1 MHKKEVSYIMI
12 LQLYNECTSI
22 MHHLRLTSYTALSG
36 AQFVELWRALGPVA
50 TSVARAYPGHGG
62 SWRIMAGWQNDG
74 RSPAL
79 QVLVSPELASAGL
92 AKAQNLARRG
102 PRCACPWLCEFWWV
116 LPNLDCFGFSS
127 FFLPPVLEIK
137 LILCVR
143 WAQID
148 SGDTPSTRLVIR
160 FR

>member
-62 SWRIMAGWQNDG
+62 SWRDG
-74 RSPAL
+74 KMTGDPQLCRCWYLLNWLQRAL
-79 QVLVSPELASAGL
+79 RRHRTWPEGARAAHVHDFVSFDEFCRIWIVLDL
-92 AKAQNLARRG
+92 
-102 PRCACPWLCEFWWV
+102 V
-116 LPNLDCFGFSS
+116 LFFSLLS
-127 FFLPPVLEIK
+127 LK
-137 LILCVR
+137 
-143 WAQID
+143 
-148 SGDTPSTRLVIR
+148 
-160 FR
+160 